1 MTNLEALKK
10 FANATNNELFDADYG
25 DGEWM
30 VDAVETHETIGS
42 FIESSNL
49 WAEKSTNMESG
60 EIAGFKFVSW
70 NKVQVRK
77 GDQRR
82 SLSVIDFGDIRFAL
96 ETNLSNFV

>member
-1 MTNLEALKK
+1 MNMTEKLEA
-10 FANATNNELFDADYG
+10 FAEATNNELFDADPRFN
-25 DGEWM
+25 EWM
-30 VDAVETHETIGS
+30 VDAVETHETIEN
-42 FIESSNL
+42 FIESSKG